1 MTIKAPQPARSE
13 AKWPRQAHEAVRFRT
28 ACPRSDDVG
37 QMLGTLL
44 HDASRLMRRRF
55 VQRARAEKL
64 PLNRSQAA
72 ALLSLARWPGTSQA
86 ALAARLDIAPITL
99 VRLLDGLQKA
109 RLIERRPH
117 PTDRRKRTLWPT
129 DTADAVLRHI
139 RAIARAVEREALAGF
154 DAAQRMELTSALVQ
168 VRDNLRLAAR
178 RRRTHSA
185 AAARLQPSR
194 RRQNGHET
202 AS

>member
-1 MTIKAPQPARSE
+1 MTIKASQPVRSE
-13 AKWPRQAHEAVRFRT
+13 AKWPRQAHEAARYRT
-28 ACPRSDDVG
+28 ACERSDDVG

-86 ALAARLDIAPITL
+86 TLAARLDIAPITL

-154 DAAQRMELTSALVQ
+154 HADTRMELTSALVQ
-168 VRDNLRLAAR
+168 VRDNLMLATR
-178 RRRTHSA
+178 RRPTHPA

-194 RRQNGHET
+194 RRQKGHET

>member
-1 MTIKAPQPARSE
+1 MTIKASQPARSE
-13 AKWPRQAHEAVRFRT
+13 AKWPRQAPGAARYRT
-28 ACPRSDDVG
+28 TCPPSDDVG

-72 ALLSLARWPGTSQA
+72 ALLALARWPGTSQA

-99 VRLLDGLQKA
+99 VRLLDGLEKA

-154 DAAQRMELTSALVQ
+154 DSDRRMELASALVH
-168 VRDNLRLAAR
+168 VRDNLMLATR
-178 RRRTHSA
+178 RRRPHPA
-185 AAARLQPSR
+185 AAARFNPSR
-194 RRQNGHET
+194 RRQQGHET

>member
-1 MTIKAPQPARSE
+1 MTIKASQPASSE
-13 AKWPRQAHEAVRFRT
+13 ATWPQQAHEAARYRT
-28 ACPRSDDVG
+28 DCARSDDVG

-72 ALLSLARWPGTSQA
+72 ALLALARWPGTSQA

-129 DTADAVLRHI
+129 DTADMVLRHI

-154 DAAQRMELTSALVQ
+154 HADTRLELTSALVQ
-168 VRDNLRLAAR
+168 VRDSLMLATR
-178 RRRTHSA
+178 RRPTRST
-185 AAARLQPSR
+185 AAARLQPPR
-194 RRQNGHET
+194 RRQKSHET

>member
-1 MTIKAPQPARSE
+1 MTIKASQPARSE
-13 AKWPRQAHEAVRFRT
+13 AKWPRQAHEYRT
-28 ACPRSDDVG
+28 ACPRSDDLG

-72 ALLSLARWPGTSQA
+72 ALLSVARWPGTSQA

-129 DTADAVLRHI
+129 NTADAVLRHI
-139 RAIARAVEREALAGF
+139 RAIARTVEREALSGF
-154 DAAQRMELTSALVQ
+154 DADKRTELTSALVQ
-168 VRDNLRLAAR
+168 VRDNLMLATR
-178 RRRTHSA
+178 RRATCPV
-185 AAARLQPSR
+185 AAARLHPSR
-194 RRQNGHET
+194 RRQKDHDT
-202 AS
+202 AL